1 MQTQSWVEGDETILG
16 GRKAHPGEVEALK
29 SDAVKRAL
37 LPLPTLGWLAAHD
50 DTIAALT
57 NLRTLA
63 WVIKA
68 GAAMG
73 SNPSGLASHTAIADR
88 LWKHWTKDRADV
100 QALMMRL
107 AQRAASFVRSF
118 ALTDLE
124 PADASTFSTRPP
136 ELPWGSTAR
145 TRTDKCC
152 CETEWM
158 CPVVY

>member
-16 GRKAHPGEVEALK
+16 GRKAHPVEVEALK
-29 SDAVKRAL
+29 SDAVKLAL

-88 LWKHWTKDRADV
+88 SEERRVGKEWV
-100 QALMMRL
+100 
-107 AQRAASFVRSF
+107 SPVRSRW
-118 ALTDLE
+118 A
-124 PADASTFSTRPP
+124 P
-136 ELPWGSTAR
+136 
-145 TRTDKCC
+145 
-152 CETEWM
+152 
-158 CPVVY
+158 YH

>member
-1 MQTQSWVEGDETILG
+1 MRI
-16 GRKAHPGEVEALK
+16 
-29 SDAVKRAL
+29 SDWSSDVCSSDLVKLAL

-88 LWKHWTKDRADV
+88 LWQHWTKDRADLL
-100 QALMMRL
+100 ALL
-107 AQRAASFVRSF
+107 QRVV
-118 ALTDLE
+118 
-124 PADASTFSTRPP
+124 PP
-136 ELPWGSTAR
+136 EAHVERIFAMTDFETAGEATIQEVHEDLPLR
-145 TRTDKCC
+145 
-152 CETEWM
+152 
-158 CPVVY
+158 

>member
-1 MQTQSWVEGDETILG
+1 MRI
-16 GRKAHPGEVEALK
+16 
-29 SDAVKRAL
+29 SDWSSDVCSSDLVKLAL

-107 AQRAASFVRSF
+107 ADRK
-118 ALTDLE
+118 
-124 PADASTFSTRPP
+124 STRLNPVTNAKLVCRLLL
-136 ELPWGSTAR
+136 EKKNKQTNKQRNYRTSTYNYTTPTYR
-145 TRTDKCC
+145 LI
-152 CETEWM
+152 
-158 CPVVY
+158 